1 MYILAFET
9 TGKYGSVAIID
20 GSCNLC
26 VHKSLDNF
34 NHLKDLTILASN
46 CIKDMNIKMEDIS
59 AIAVSVGPGSFTGIR
74 IGVSTARAIAQVM
87 SLPCIEIGSLES
99 FKVLEKDQVIC
110 PILNARRGQ
119 VYGGIF
125 RRDEDILK
133 AGPYMLVDVLNVIK
147 DRKIDNVI
155 FYGDGI
161 DAYEEMIIQTMKS
174 SGLNFR
180 FSEEETRHQSAE
192 LVAKA
197 ALRKYANG
205 DLIEFEE
212 LHPEYMRK
220 AEAQQKL
227 DEGKI

>member
-26 VHKSLDNF
+26 VHKSDDNF
-34 NHLKDLTILASN
+34 NHLKDLTILASS
-46 CIKDMNIKMEDIS
+46 CIEDMNIKMEDVS

-87 SLPCIEIGSLES
+87 GLPCIEIGTLES
-99 FKVLEKDQVIC
+99 FKELEKDQVIC

-125 RRDEDILK
+125 KSYEDILK
-133 AGPYMLVDVLNVIK
+133 AGPYMLVDVLKVIK
-147 DRKIDNVI
+147 ERMIDNVI

-161 DAYEEMIIQTMKS
+161 DAYGETIIETMRS
-174 SGLNFR
+174 AGLNFR
-180 FSEEETRHQSAE
+180 FSKEETRHQSAE

-197 ALRKYANG
+197 ALKKYVSG
-205 DLIEFEE
+205 DLIEYKE